1 MDLRQQFNKV
11 QGSDISS
18 FWYHLWT
25 LFFVAPAKK
34 RGRAALPK
42 EPKAPKPPKVPKA
55 PKPPKPPKEPKAP
68 KPPKDPNAPKAKP
81 GPKPKKAAEAQ
92 ADGKQEKIDES
103 FKKVKRK
110 IDRFKGMS
118 EEEVMKKTLPDLL
131 DYNLDYVIVRI
142 ICFYSG
148 TQHCAICNEFDFVRF
163 KNMCC
168 FPFRLVSIQD
178 WWQLTLDGGFQV
190 LEIIFVSYVT
200 SINLSCVMV
209 ENGSRWKIVLIL

>member
-1 MDLRQQFNKV
+1 MSPLKF
-11 QGSDISS
+11 
-18 FWYHLWT
+18 
-25 LFFVAPAKK
+25 FFVAPAKK
-34 RGRAALPK
+34 RGRAAQPK

-55 PKPPKPPKEPKAP
+55 PKAPKPP

-92 ADGKQEKIDES
+92 GDGKQEKIDES

-142 ICFYSG
+142 ICFYRG
-148 TQHCAICNEFDFVRF
+148 TMHCAICNEF
-163 KNMCC
+163 
-168 FPFRLVSIQD
+168 
-178 WWQLTLDGGFQV
+178 
-190 LEIIFVSYVT
+190 
-200 SINLSCVMV
+200 
-209 ENGSRWKIVLIL
+209 